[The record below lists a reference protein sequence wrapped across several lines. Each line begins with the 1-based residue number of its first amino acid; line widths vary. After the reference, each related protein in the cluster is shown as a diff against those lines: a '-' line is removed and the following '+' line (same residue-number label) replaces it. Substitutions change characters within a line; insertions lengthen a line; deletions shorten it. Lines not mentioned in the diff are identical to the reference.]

1 KQDFVDK
8 YQKNVILRYVNEVLS
23 MKELYKEDIF
33 LKVDQKASEL
43 LNKGVDQLSK
53 MELYNLNKH
62 VLKSALGDAVE
73 EVSKWGKADGTDI

>member
-1 KQDFVDK
+1 M
-8 YQKNVILRYVNEVLS
+8 RYVNEVLL

-62 VLKSALGDAVE
+62 VLKSALGGAVE
-73 EVSKWGKADGTDI
+73 EVSKWGRQMERIL

>member
-1 KQDFVDK
+1 M
-8 YQKNVILRYVNEVLS
+8 RYVNEVLS

-62 VLKSALGDAVE
+62 VLKSVLSDAVE
-73 EVSKWGKADGTDI
+73 EVSKWGRQMERIL